1 MDLKYSELNDYG
13 YGLTVKVKETLCH
26 EKTPFQS
33 VDIIETEGLGRMMLM
48 DGLVMTSEKDE
59 HFYHEMITH
68 IPMLSHKNPQKI
80 LVIGGGDGGTVREV
94 VKHDCVENVTMC
106 EIDGKAVEI
115 CKKYLPTIAC
125 ELDNPKV
132 NVVIGDGVEFVKDKK
147 NIYDVILIDSTDPLG
162 PGVGL
167 FTEEFYTNVKNALK
181 PNGIMVA
188 QSESP
193 IADKKEMKAMYSLLN
208 KVFPVVKPY
217 FGPIPTYPGGFWSWA
232 FCSNDVKPLDYI
244 DEKRASFISKTA
256 KIYNTDIHK
265 ACFALPNYVKEL
277 IAD

>member
-1 MDLKYSELNDYG
+1 MK
-13 YGLTVKVKETLCH
+13 
-26 EKTPFQS
+26 KTPFQS

-68 IPMLSHKNPQKI
+68 IPMLSHKNPQNI

-132 NVVIGDGVEFVKDKK
+132 NVVIGDGVEFIKNKK
-147 NIYDVILIDSTDPLG
+147 NMYDVILIDSTDPLYL
-162 PGVGL
+162 GL
-167 FTEEFYTNVKNALK
+167 GCLLKNFIQMLK
-181 PNGIMVA
+181 T
-188 QSESP
+188 
-193 IADKKEMKAMYSLLN
+193 L
-208 KVFPVVKPY
+208 
-217 FGPIPTYPGGFWSWA
+217 
-232 FCSNDVKPLDYI
+232 
-244 DEKRASFISKTA
+244 
-256 KIYNTDIHK
+256 
-265 ACFALPNYVKEL
+265 
-277 IAD
+277 

>member
-1 MDLKYSELNDYG
+1 MDLKYTEFNDDG
-13 YGLTVKVKETLCH
+13 YGLTVKVKETLVH

-33 VDIIETEGLGRMMLM
+33 VDIIETEGLGKMMLM

-59 HFYHEMITH
+59 YFYHEMITH
-68 IPMLSHKNPQKI
+68 IPMLSHKNPTNI

-94 VKHDCVENVTMC
+94 VKHDCVEKVIMC
-106 EIDGKAVEI
+106 EIDGLAVDV
-115 CKKYLPTIAC
+115 CKKHLPSIAC

-132 NVVIGDGVEFVKDKK
+132 NVVIGDGVEFIKDKK
-147 NIYDVILIDSTDPLG
+147 NMYDVILIDSTDPLG

-167 FTEEFYTNVKNALK
+167 FTEDFYNNVKSALK

-193 IADKKEMKAMYSLLN
+193 IADKKEMKAMYKLLN
-208 KVFPVVKPY
+208 KVFPIVKPY
-217 FGPIPTYPGGFWSWA
+217 LGPIPTYPGGFWSWA

-244 DEKRASFISKTA
+244 DEKRASIISNNA

>member
-1 MDLKYSELNDYG
+1 M
-13 YGLTVKVKETLCH
+13 
-26 EKTPFQS
+26 
-33 VDIIETEGLGRMMLM
+33 
-48 DGLVMTSEKDE
+48 
-59 HFYHEMITH
+59 
-68 IPMLSHKNPQKI
+68 
-80 LVIGGGDGGTVREV
+80 
-94 VKHDCVENVTMC
+94 
-106 EIDGKAVEI
+106 
-115 CKKYLPTIAC
+115 
-125 ELDNPKV
+125 
-132 NVVIGDGVEFVKDKK
+132 
-147 NIYDVILIDSTDPLG
+147 
-162 PGVGL
+162 